1 MLHAVRSGSGPR
13 VVLLHGFSQTQA
25 SWDVVGEALAAD
37 HEVVSVDLPGHGGSA
52 AERLDLPATA
62 TAVAEVG
69 GTGAYVGYSMGGRVA
84 LRVALD
90 HPDVV
95 DHLVLVSSTAGIRD
109 DAERAKRRASDDGLA
124 STIEREGV
132 ATFLEHWMAQPLFAG
147 LVPSEAHM
155 AARLTNTPAGLA
167 SSLRLAGTGTMDPA
181 WWDELPTL
189 GERGLPVTMVVGERD
204 AKYRAIADKL
214 AAGIGSTAEVVVLP
228 GVGHVGHLETPSAF
242 LEVLGRAL
250 TR

>member
-1 MLHAVRSGSGPR
+1 MLHAARSGAGPR
-13 VVLLHGFSQTQA
+13 VVLLHGFSQTAA
-25 SWDVVGEALAAD
+25 SWDVVGEPLSID

-62 TAVAEVG
+62 AAVAQVG
-69 GTGAYVGYSMGGRVA
+69 GRGTYIGYSMGGRVA

-90 HPDVV
+90 HPEVV
-95 DHLVLVSSTAGIRD
+95 DHLVLISSTAGIRD
-109 DAERAKRRASDDGLA
+109 DDERAKRRASDEGLA

-147 LVPSEAHM
+147 LVPSEAHI
-155 AARLTNTPAGLA
+155 AARLTNTAEGLA
-167 SSLRLAGTGTMDPA
+167 SSLRLAGTGTMDPP

-189 GERGLPVTMVVGERD
+189 GERGLPVTIVVGGRD
-204 AKYRAIADKL
+204 AKYRAIADHM
-214 AAGIGSTAEVVVLP
+214 AAAIGANAEVIALP
-228 GVGHVGHLETPSAF
+228 GAGHVCHLEAPAAF
-242 LEVLGRAL
+242 LDLLKPAL

>member
-37 HEVVSVDLPGHGGSA
+37 HEVVAVDLPGHGGSA
-52 AERLDLPATA
+52 DERLDLPATA
-62 TAVAEVG
+62 AAVAEVG
-69 GTGAYVGYSMGGRVA
+69 GAGTYIGYSMGGRVA

-90 HPDVV
+90 HPEVV
-95 DHLVLVSSTAGIRD
+95 EHLVLISSTAGIRD
-109 DAERAKRRASDDGLA
+109 DEERARRRASDDGLA

-147 LVPSEAHM
+147 LVPSEAHI
-155 AARLTNTPAGLA
+155 AARLTNTPEGLA

-181 WWDELPTL
+181 WWDELPVL
-189 GERGLPVTMVVGERD
+189 GERGLPVTLVVGERD
-204 AKYRAIADKL
+204 AKYRGIAEHL
-214 AAGIGSTAEVVVLP
+214 AAGIGPTAQVVVLT
-228 GVGHVGHLETPSAF
+228 GAGHVCHLEAPAAFVDALRSAQ
-242 LEVLGRAL
+242 VR
-250 TR
+250 